1 EKCVNKINEFKARGK
16 TIVFVSH
23 SLGQVK
29 SLCDRIIWMHH
40 GEIREMGEA
49 KEVAQKYDE
58 FVKWFNKQPNDY
70 KKKYQKEHKEHQK
83 APQKKVYPNPNADK
97 YRLTLF
103 DKCFLTVLIVLT
115 VLFASLVATGKSF
128 KGLISEGS
136 PHQEEQVVQID
147 NKHIETKL

>member
-1 EKCVNKINEFKARGK
+1 
-16 TIVFVSH
+16 
-23 SLGQVK
+23 
-29 SLCDRIIWMHH
+29 
-40 GEIREMGEA
+40 
-49 KEVAQKYDE
+49 
-58 FVKWFNKQPNDY
+58 
-70 KKKYQKEHKEHQK
+70 
-83 APQKKVYPNPNADK
+83 DK